1 MRPKT
6 IIKILEQN
14 GWTLRRIKGSHHVM
28 SKPGFRSVPIP
39 MHSNQ
44 DMNPDF
50 VKSLEKQTGVKFS

>member
-14 GWTLRRIKGSHHVM
+14 GWTLRRIKGSHHIM

-39 MHSNQ
+39 IHGNQ
-44 DMNPDF
+44 DMNPDV